1 MNANIRAHWLLG
13 ILLVATNMLLATT
26 AQAQER
32 RLSIPAQPLDS
43 ALTTLALETDS
54 EILFD
59 ASDVAGIGAPAL
71 DATLSLDSAL
81 ATLLAGTDL
90 RAVFIDAD
98 TVTLVQATEASA
110 PEDNFVTDEIVVTA
124 RRFEEAVSD
133 VPGSVVVVTEEEVQR
148 SNIVDLFDYVERVP
162 NLAIQEAGNP
172 LDNDIALRGVSNFTG
187 AAASGPVVGFFLDDV
202 SLNPT
207 GSTNALNLNLID
219 VERIEV
225 LFGPQGTTFGRST
238 IAGAVNFVTKKPSV
252 EREATLELQGGSFLD
267 GRVKGAL
274 AGSLTGD
281 KLLTARFTAFGDVSR
296 GFIELPN
303 QDDFNGEN
311 NFGAR
316 LALRSQPTDRL
327 TLDLSGSFDRT
338 VFDQTNAIAAET
350 IDADPPQN
358 FETIDSG
365 SSVNRSLFVFD
376 GNYDFDVGS
385 LSSKTSLSRL
395 SAEQLNGDDLELDLV
410 TSSFTTSER
419 SVAQE
424 FKFEADGLQVP
435 ILGEVG
441 FVAGVNFAFS
451 EEDVTSNIDFGAAPL
466 IASTTESVKDFGV
479 FADLRFRPVEKLE
492 LGAGAR
498 FTRSA
503 VELEGEQAPSLV
515 ELPGLPPIVIPGVTG
530 TFEDTF
536 TAITPRGS
544 ARYDWTDDFSTYVA
558 ISTGFRPGGFNPL
571 GPSFGLGFKDERV
584 INYEGGFRASFL
596 DNRVDVSGTGFA
608 LFYDDIQI
616 TSVLA
621 PGVVAIGNAGK
632 ARSIGSEISINAR
645 PLDGL
650 SVGLGYGLALTRF
663 TDFDDASV
671 GGVTTDLTGERLPNA
686 PVNTFRFTMD
696 YAQPVLAERADAF
709 LRVEHSYTSDAPVT
723 DSATPFE
730 SGSEARNLVN
740 LRTGF
745 RAENWELEF
754 FVENLFDARFRVGAN
769 ATALPGV
776 IAPEIGD
783 TRRFGA
789 RGKIRF

>member
-1 MNANIRAHWLLG
+1 M
-13 ILLVATNMLLATT
+13 T
-26 AQAQER
+26 
-32 RLSIPAQPLDS
+32 S
-43 ALTTLALETDS
+43 A
-54 EILFD
+54 
-59 ASDVAGIGAPAL
+59 
-71 DATLSLDSAL
+71 
-81 ATLLAGTDL
+81 
-90 RAVFIDAD
+90 
-98 TVTLVQATEASA
+98 
-110 PEDNFVTDEIVVTA
+110 
-124 RRFEEAVSD
+124 
-133 VPGSVVVVTEEEVQR
+133 
-148 SNIVDLFDYVERVP
+148 
-162 NLAIQEAGNP
+162 
-172 LDNDIALRGVSNFTG
+172 
-187 AAASGPVVGFFLDDV
+187 
-202 SLNPT
+202 
-207 GSTNALNLNLID
+207 
-219 VERIEV
+219 
-225 LFGPQGTTFGRST
+225 
-238 IAGAVNFVTKKPSV
+238 
-252 EREATLELQGGSFLD
+252 
-267 GRVKGAL
+267 
-274 AGSLTGD
+274 
-281 KLLTARFTAFGDVSR
+281 
-296 GFIELPN
+296 
-303 QDDFNGEN
+303 
-311 NFGAR
+311 
-316 LALRSQPTDRL
+316 
-327 TLDLSGSFDRT
+327 
-338 VFDQTNAIAAET
+338 
-350 IDADPPQN
+350 
-358 FETIDSG
+358 
-365 SSVNRSLFVFD
+365 
-376 GNYDFDVGS
+376 
-385 LSSKTSLSRL
+385 
-395 SAEQLNGDDLELDLV
+395 
-410 TSSFTTSER
+410 FTTSER

-466 IASTTESVKDFGV
+466 IASTTESVNDLGV

-492 LGAGAR
+492 LGVGAR

-503 VELEGEQAPSLV
+503 VELEGEQAPSLI
-515 ELPGLPPIVIPGVTG
+515 ELPGLPPIVIPGITR
-530 TFEDTF
+530 TFDDTF

-571 GPSFGLGFKDERV
+571 GPSFGLGFEDERV

-596 DNRVDVSGTGFA
+596 DDRLDVSGTGFA

-632 ARSIGSEISINAR
+632 ARSIGSEVSINAR

-663 TDFDDASV
+663 TDFDDASG

-696 YAQPVLAERADAF
+696 YARPVLAERADAF

-754 FVENLFDARFRVGAN
+754 FVENLFDARFQVGAN
-769 ATALPGV
+769 ATAIPGV